1 MTTLSKREEDIVIDG
16 PTGPLGGALRPV
28 EGSDQ
33 LVVIL
38 PGSGPVDRDGNAP
51 KLGLMTD
58 TYRLLSDGLAAA
70 GIASLRVDK
79 RGLFGSIPALADP
92 NDVTIAD
99 YAEDTLA
106 WIHCAMKLASHV
118 WLAGHSEGGLVALE
132 TARRARDGTLAGMAL
147 LATPGRPIGRLL
159 IEQLRAIPGNAA
171 LMPEIESTVAA
182 LESGQRRPEASL
194 SEPLRG
200 LFADR
205 LQGYLID
212 LFAHDP
218 AALARHWLGPGLIL
232 QGDADLQVMPMD
244 AKRLGAAMP
253 QARCRM
259 LPSVTHMLKADLPG
273 QPYATYTDPAL
284 PLHAEVIPEL
294 AAAVF
299 GSGPFSSRVS

>member
-16 PTGPLGGALRPV
+16 PTGPLEGALRPV

-38 PGSGPVDRDGNAP
+38 PGSGPVDRDGNAR

-58 TYRLLSDGLAAA
+58 TYKLLSDGLAAA

-79 RGLFGSIPALADP
+79 RGLFGSAPALADP

-106 WIHCAMKLASHV
+106 WIRCAAKLAPDV

-132 TARRARDGTLAGMAL
+132 TARRTRHETLAGMVL

-159 IEQLRAIPGNAA
+159 VEQLRALPGNAA

-182 LESGQRRPEASL
+182 LESGQRQPEVNL

-200 LFADR
+200 LFADG

-218 AALARHWLGPGLIL
+218 VALARHWLGPGLIL
-232 QGDADLQVMPMD
+232 QGGADLQVTPMD
-244 AKRLGAAMP
+244 AQRLGAAMP
-253 QARCRM
+253 RARCRV
-259 LPSVTHMLKADLPG
+259 LPGVTHMLKAEIPG

-284 PLHAEVIPEL
+284 PLHAEVILEL
-294 AAAVF
+294 AAAIS
-299 GSGPFSSRVS
+299 GSGTFSSRFS